1 LLSEHCTILE
11 HLDRL
16 CGLPYGGATCS
27 KALPNSIPKLHN
39 NLGMV
44 AAVHDFPNDTS
55 SPSFEMHLEPW
66 IGAILE

>member
-1 LLSEHCTILE
+1 
-11 HLDRL
+11 
-16 CGLPYGGATCS
+16 
-27 KALPNSIPKLHN
+27 
-39 NLGMV
+39 MV